1 MPTKNRRKQNYKSL
15 TEHFY
20 NMAQN
25 ITSVTKRDIFQLLT
39 NGWDDKELFGDVN
52 HKYYNLWGLT
62 TPEEFLNRLY
72 PLQQLPSFDTRLGNA
87 AEDIYRHTVVNPND
101 YSNGWFWKDS
111 RFNIGDGEDEILL
124 NFLVEIF
131 HPEVRDDRMDWQG
144 LLAKIN
150 KLLNA
155 DGYKIVS
162 INKISGRN
170 IYGWKPTQ
178 RKIFLITD
186 EELDYFSSLFNN
198 GGYVLDFTSRKSFN
212 DFTERTIGVRV
223 TETYGMSMGKSLTAF
238 FKEEDDEKKIIK
250 LILELWDCYKV
261 SSCKNIANIVDLDN
275 GQKIIERIS
284 NNNIAVVK
292 QVVEIKAK
300 FDNIYIQSQIDEMLA
315 SQEEDPTNAIG
326 LAKELIES
334 CCKTILEHYNIPK
347 DFDNLSKLVKATTK
361 TLKITPEDIPD
372 SIPEAK
378 SMKAILGAFA
388 TITDGLANLRN
399 TYGRGHGKDNN
410 YKGLGVRHTKL
421 AIGASSTLVHFLWDS
436 FSRNNTDSKQ

>member
-1 MPTKNRRKQNYKSL
+1 MTLP
-15 TEHFY
+15 
-20 NMAQN
+20 
-25 ITSVTKRDIFQLLT
+25 
-39 NGWDDKELFGDVN
+39 GWDDKELFGDVN

-410 YKGLGVRHTKL
+410 YKGLGVRHAKL

>member
-410 YKGLGVRHTKL
+410 YKGLGVRHAKL
-421 AIGASSTLVHFLWDS
+421 AIGASSTLVHFLWDG

>member
-238 FKEEDDEKKIIK
+238 FKEEDNEKKIIK

-410 YKGLGVRHTKL
+410 YKGLGVRHAKL

>member
-1 MPTKNRRKQNYKSL
+1 MKNW
-15 TEHFY
+15 T
-20 NMAQN
+20 
-25 ITSVTKRDIFQLLT
+25 
-39 NGWDDKELFGDVN
+39 
-52 HKYYNLWGLT
+52 
-62 TPEEFLNRLY
+62 
-72 PLQQLPSFDTRLGNA
+72 
-87 AEDIYRHTVVNPND
+87 
-101 YSNGWFWKDS
+101 
-111 RFNIGDGEDEILL
+111 IL
-124 NFLVEIF
+124 V
-131 HPEVRDDRMDWQG
+131 HCSTMV
-144 LLAKIN
+144 
-150 KLLNA
+150 
-155 DGYKIVS
+155 
-162 INKISGRN
+162 
-170 IYGWKPTQ
+170 
-178 RKIFLITD
+178 
-186 EELDYFSSLFNN
+186 
-198 GGYVLDFTSRKSFN
+198 DFTSRKSFN

-410 YKGLGVRHTKL
+410 YKGLGVRHAKL
-421 AIGASSTLVHFLWDS
+421 AIGASSTLVHFLWDG
-436 FSRNNTDSKQ
+436 FSRNNTDSNQ

>member
-1 MPTKNRRKQNYKSL
+1 
-15 TEHFY
+15 
-20 NMAQN
+20 MAQN

-39 NGWDDKELFGDVN
+39 NGWDDEELFGGIN
-52 HKYYNLWGLT
+52 HKYYDLWGLM

-72 PLQQLPSFDTRLGNA
+72 PLQQMPSFDSRLGNA

-101 YSNGWFWKDS
+101 YPNGWFWKDS
-111 RFNIGDGEDEILL
+111 RFNIGEGEDEILL
-124 NFLVEIF
+124 KFLVEIF
-131 HPEVRDDRMDWQG
+131 HPEVRDDKMDWQG
-144 LLAKIN
+144 LLARIN
-150 KLLNA
+150 NLLNA
-155 DGYKIVS
+155 DGYKIVP
-162 INKISGRN
+162 INKISGRD

-178 RKIFLITD
+178 RKISLITD

-212 DFTERTIGVRV
+212 DFTERAIGIRV

-261 SSCKNIANIVDLDN
+261 SSSGNNIADIVDLGS
-275 GQKIIERIS
+275 GQKIIDRIS
-284 NNNIAVVK
+284 NSNIAVVK
-292 QVVEIKAK
+292 QVVEIKTK
-300 FDNIYIQSQIDEMLA
+300 FDNTYIQSQIDEMLA
-315 SQEEDPTNAIG
+315 SQEGDPTNAIG

-334 CCKTILEHYNIPK
+334 CCKTILGHYNLPK
-347 DFDNLSKLVKATTK
+347 DFDNLTKLVKATAK
-361 TLKITPEDIPD
+361 TLKITPEDIPE

-410 YKGLGVRHTKL
+410 YKGLRVRHAKL
-421 AIGASSTLVHFLWDS
+421 AIGASTTLVHFLWDS
-436 FSRNNTDSKQ
+436 FTRNNPNSKQ

>member
-186 EELDYFSSLFNN
+186 EELEYFSSLFNN

-410 YKGLGVRHTKL
+410 YKGLGVRHAKL

>member
-1 MPTKNRRKQNYKSL
+1 MS
-15 TEHFY
+15 
-20 NMAQN
+20 QN

-410 YKGLGVRHTKL
+410 YKGLGVRHAKL

>member
-1 MPTKNRRKQNYKSL
+1 
-15 TEHFY
+15 
-20 NMAQN
+20 MAQN

-410 YKGLGVRHTKL
+410 YKGLGVRHAKL

>member
-20 NMAQN
+20 NMSQN

-410 YKGLGVRHTKL
+410 YKGLGVRHAKL

>member
-410 YKGLGVRHTKL
+410 YKGLVL
-421 AIGASSTLVHFLWDS
+421 DML
-436 FSRNNTDSKQ
+436 N

>member
-1 MPTKNRRKQNYKSL
+1 M
-15 TEHFY
+15 
-20 NMAQN
+20 
-25 ITSVTKRDIFQLLT
+25 
-39 NGWDDKELFGDVN
+39 
-52 HKYYNLWGLT
+52 
-62 TPEEFLNRLY
+62 
-72 PLQQLPSFDTRLGNA
+72 
-87 AEDIYRHTVVNPND
+87 
-101 YSNGWFWKDS
+101 
-111 RFNIGDGEDEILL
+111 
-124 NFLVEIF
+124 EIF

-399 TYGRGHGKDNN
+399 TYDRGHGKDNN
-410 YKGLGVRHTKL
+410 YKGLGVRHAKL

>member
-1 MPTKNRRKQNYKSL
+1 M

-223 TETYGMSMGKSLTAF
+223 TETYGMSMGKSLTTF

-410 YKGLGVRHTKL
+410 YKGLGVRHAKL

>member
-1 MPTKNRRKQNYKSL
+1 
-15 TEHFY
+15 
-20 NMAQN
+20 MAQN

-410 YKGLGVRHTKL
+410 YKGLGVRHAKL
-421 AIGASSTLVHFLWDS
+421 AIGASSTLVHFLWDG

>member
-1 MPTKNRRKQNYKSL
+1 M
-15 TEHFY
+15 
-20 NMAQN
+20 
-25 ITSVTKRDIFQLLT
+25 
-39 NGWDDKELFGDVN
+39 
-52 HKYYNLWGLT
+52 

-72 PLQQLPSFDTRLGNA
+72 PLQQMPSFDSRLGNA

-101 YSNGWFWKDS
+101 YPNGWFWKDS
-111 RFNIGDGEDEILL
+111 RFNIGEGEDEILL
-124 NFLVEIF
+124 KFLVEIF
-131 HPEVRDDRMDWQG
+131 HPEVRDDKMDWQG
-144 LLAKIN
+144 LLARIN
-150 KLLNA
+150 NLLNA
-155 DGYKIVS
+155 DGYKIVP
-162 INKISGRN
+162 INKISGRDV
-170 IYGWKPTQ
+170 YGWKTTQ
-178 RKIFLITD
+178 RKISLITD

-212 DFTERTIGVRV
+212 DFTERAIGIRV

-261 SSCKNIANIVDLDN
+261 SSSGNNIADIVDLSS
-275 GQKIIERIS
+275 GQKIIDRIS
-284 NNNIAVVK
+284 NSNIAVVK
-292 QVVEIKAK
+292 QVVEIKTK

-334 CCKTILEHYNIPK
+334 CCKTILKYYNLPT

-372 SIPEAK
+372 SIPEAQ
-378 SMKAILGAFA
+378 SMKAILKAFA
-388 TITDGLANLRN
+388 TISDGLANLRN

-410 YKGLGVRHTKL
+410 YKGLGVRHAKL

-436 FSRNNTDSKQ
+436 FTRQQIKENKA

>member
-1 MPTKNRRKQNYKSL
+1 M
-15 TEHFY
+15 
-20 NMAQN
+20 
-25 ITSVTKRDIFQLLT
+25 
-39 NGWDDKELFGDVN
+39 
-52 HKYYNLWGLT
+52 
-62 TPEEFLNRLY
+62 
-72 PLQQLPSFDTRLGNA
+72 
-87 AEDIYRHTVVNPND
+87 
-101 YSNGWFWKDS
+101 
-111 RFNIGDGEDEILL
+111 
-124 NFLVEIF
+124 EIF

-410 YKGLGVRHTKL
+410 YKWLGVRHAKL

>member
-1 MPTKNRRKQNYKSL
+1 
-15 TEHFY
+15 
-20 NMAQN
+20 MAQN

-410 YKGLGVRHTKL
+410 YKGLVL
-421 AIGASSTLVHFLWDS
+421 DML
-436 FSRNNTDSKQ
+436 N

>member
-300 FDNIYIQSQIDEMLA
+300 FDNIYIQSQINEMLA

-410 YKGLGVRHTKL
+410 YKGLGVRHAKL